1 MGSAEPDRAL
11 SLSPCPRSA
20 SPWASP
26 GTWGKK
32 DFSPRP
38 APSSRGAPRSRPL
51 ARVFG
56 GKLRASK
63 NTPPTPSPAEKTKHR
78 HIYARGKKEKKAKKK
93 KETGKKNHKNKPTQ
107 ARRQKVK
114 TAKLQTLGPLRPDL
128 PPLGRGRGAVRTG
141 RQLRRGLPKLFIS
154 RCRSER

>member
-1 MGSAEPDRAL
+1 MQPTPG
-11 SLSPCPRSA
+11 PRFRWKVKSKQEHPA
-20 SPWASP
+20 DPQP
-26 GTWGKK
+26 GRKDKTQTHLRKRKKGKK
-32 DFSPRP
+32 
-38 APSSRGAPRSRPL
+38 
-51 ARVFG
+51 
-56 GKLRASK
+56 GK
-63 NTPPTPSPAEKTKHR
+63 
-78 HIYARGKKEKKAKKK
+78 KKK

-128 PPLGRGRGAVRTG
+128 PALGRGRGAVRTG